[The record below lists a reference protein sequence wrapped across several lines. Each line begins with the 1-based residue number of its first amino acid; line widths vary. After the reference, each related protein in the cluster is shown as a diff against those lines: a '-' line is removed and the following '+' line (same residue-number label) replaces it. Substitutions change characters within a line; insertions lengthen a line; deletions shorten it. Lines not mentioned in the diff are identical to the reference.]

1 MFFLLSNIHT
11 CYTQVSWE
19 GDCSFIAA
27 VSNLARTFVYFSIIS
42 QYFYSSAKGVIAS
55 IHLAST
61 SSRNMMFYATC
72 LLTAAS
78 GICYFVY
85 ALYKARSLFR
95 QLREDGCPMPPHH
108 PLLGHLGLMVEI
120 WLSLPR
126 DVIPTVVL
134 ADQIRRRYPHLDRAF
149 YLDLWPFSLPSLVVI
164 SPDLMRQV
172 SQTENSLPKVSFL
185 KAYMKPIS
193 GGHDLVSMEGEEW
206 KRWKDVFRPGFSQVT
221 ELVPAIL
228 ENIRVFRDL
237 LANKS
242 KIPGDGGVFQLHHSA
257 LLLAMDMSGSALWG
271 HDLQSQTC
279 YNDMADAIISQL
291 GWLLV
296 EGFMPFAC
304 LNFVRPLV
312 HWYNARR
319 MERYARKVRAEKKTT
334 KETDHCIIDRAIA
347 KFQRREGRD
356 TFGHLGGQSHFEKVI
371 RSQMRF
377 FLLAGYDTT
386 GSTITYALHLLSQH
400 PKDLAR
406 VREEHDQ
413 VLGRDLMLA
422 AQRLR
427 EDPHLVNRV
436 PYTTAVIK
444 ETLRLYPPASTLR
457 HGREGFYLYEKEE
470 QGPNQITK
478 YPTAGCMVFGNHHG
492 LHHNPRYW
500 IDPDEFLP
508 ERFLVS
514 PGDRS
519 RLSPLQDSWR
529 PFEKGPRVCM
539 GQELAMVE
547 IKAVLML
554 VVREF
559 DISPIYDEWDKRTGK
574 DKCEAKVGW
583 GALLPSSTIR
593 HVAGDRVYQTT
604 GGGGSHPAD
613 GYPCRVRIAKERR
626 SGACRVQSEKDCK

>member
-1 MFFLLSNIHT
+1 
-11 CYTQVSWE
+11 
-19 GDCSFIAA
+19 
-27 VSNLARTFVYFSIIS
+27 
-42 QYFYSSAKGVIAS
+42 
-55 IHLAST
+55 
-61 SSRNMMFYATC
+61 MFYATC
-72 LLTAAS
+72 LLVAAS
-78 GICYFVY
+78 GICYFIY

-95 QLREDGCPMPPHH
+95 QLQEDGCPMPPHH
-108 PLLGHLGLMVEI
+108 PLLGHLGLMMEI
-120 WLSLPR
+120 CLSLPR

-149 YLDLWPFSLPSLVVI
+149 YLDLWPFSLPSLMVI

-172 SQTENSLPKVSFL
+172 SQTENSLPKVAFL

-193 GGHDLVSMEGEEW
+193 GGHDIVTMEGEEW

-228 ENIRVFRDL
+228 ENIHVFRDL

-242 KIPGDGGVFQLHHSA
+242 KIPGDGGAFQLHHSA

-271 HDLQSQTC
+271 HDLQSQSR

-291 GWLLV
+291 RWLLV
-296 EGFMPFAC
+296 EGFMPFAG

-312 HWYNARR
+312 HWYNASR
-319 MERYARKVRAEKKTT
+319 MERYLRKVQTEKKTT
-334 KETDHCIIDRAIA
+334 MDNDHCIIDRAIA
-347 KFQRREGRD
+347 KVKHREGRD
-356 TFGHLGGQSHFEKVI
+356 KFAHLGGRSHFDKVI

-413 VLGRDLMLA
+413 VLGRDLTLA

-427 EDPHLVNRV
+427 EDPHMINRV

-444 ETLRLYPPASTLR
+444 ETLRLYPPASTIR
-457 HGREGFYLYEKEE
+457 HGREGFYLYEREK
-470 QGPNQITK
+470 QGPGQMAK
-478 YPTAGCMVFGNHHG
+478 YPTAGFMVFGNHHG

-500 IDPDEFLP
+500 IDPEEFLP
-508 ERFLVS
+508 ERFLV
-514 PGDRS
+514 GNEGRS
-519 RLSPLQDSWR
+519 RLSPVQDAWR

-559 DISPIYDEWDKRTGK
+559 DISPAYDEWDKRMGQE
-574 DKCEAKVGW
+574 KCEAKVGW

-613 GYPCRVRIAKERR
+613 GYPCRVRIAKDRR
-626 SGACRVQSEKDCK
+626 KGACRVQFAKDCSDTV

>member
-1 MFFLLSNIHT
+1 ML
-11 CYTQVSWE
+11 
-19 GDCSFIAA
+19 
-27 VSNLARTFVYFSIIS
+27 
-42 QYFYSSAKGVIAS
+42 
-55 IHLAST
+55 
-61 SSRNMMFYATC
+61 YATC
-72 LLTAAS
+72 LLIAAS
-78 GICYFVY
+78 GICYFTY
-85 ALYKARSLFR
+85 AFHKARSFFR
-95 QLREDGCPMPPHH
+95 QLRKDGCPMPPHH
-108 PLLGHLGLMVEI
+108 PLLGHLGLMMEI

-149 YLDLWPFSLPSLVVI
+149 YLDLWPFSLPSLIVI

-193 GGHDLVSMEGEEW
+193 GGHDIVTMEGEEW
-206 KRWKDVFRPGFSQVT
+206 KRWKDVFRPGFSQVA
-221 ELVPAIL
+221 ELVPTIL
-228 ENIRVFRDL
+228 DNIRVFRDL

-242 KIPGDGGVFQLHHSA
+242 KMPGSGEVFQLHHSA

-271 HDLQSQTC
+271 HDLQSQSG
-279 YNDMADAIISQL
+279 YNDMADAIVSQL
-291 GWLLV
+291 RWLLV
-296 EGFMPFAC
+296 EGFMPFAG
-304 LNFVRPLV
+304 LNFLRPLI

-319 MERYARKVRAEKKTT
+319 MERYVRKVRMEKKTT
-334 KETDHCIIDRAIA
+334 KENDHCIIDRAIA
-347 KFQRREGRD
+347 KVQHREGRD
-356 TFGHLGGQSHFEKVI
+356 IFGHLGGQSHFEKVI
-371 RSQMRF
+371 KSQMRF

-413 VLGRDLMLA
+413 VLGRELTLA
-422 AQRLR
+422 AQRLT

-436 PYTTAVIK
+436 PYTTAIIK

-457 HGREGFYLYEKEE
+457 HGREGFYLYEEGK
-470 QGPNQITK
+470 QGPDQITK

-500 IDPDEFLP
+500 IDPEDFLP

-514 PGDRS
+514 PEGRS
-519 RLSPLQDSWR
+519 ELSPLQDAWR
-529 PFEKGPRVCM
+529 PFEKGARVCM

-559 DISPIYDEWDKRTGK
+559 DFSPAYDEWDKGMGQE
-574 DKCEAKVGW
+574 KCGAGVGW
-583 GALLPSSTIR
+583 GAILPSSKIR

-613 GYPCRVRIAKERR
+613 GYPCRVRFAKDRKRR
-626 SGACRVQSEKDCK
+626 SCRVQFAENCGGGV